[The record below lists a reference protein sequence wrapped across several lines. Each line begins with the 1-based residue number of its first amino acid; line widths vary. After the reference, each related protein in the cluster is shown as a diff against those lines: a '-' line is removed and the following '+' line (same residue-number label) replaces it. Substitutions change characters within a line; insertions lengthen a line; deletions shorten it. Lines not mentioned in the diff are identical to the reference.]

1 MLEFKLIYP
10 HNIKLMVMLHMYC
23 MANGDRGNWSSY
35 GAICKQ

>member
-10 HNIKLMVMLHMYC
+10 HNIKLMVMMPMYC